1 MMKICGLLDLKT
13 LFILDSFKRNFE
25 NAVNA
30 SYKMSEDGAQSIVIK
45 GNFDDAIKIHSYLK
59 GKMDIPLAVFVN
71 SELQYKKALKSEV
84 GLIFS
89 EKKFPKSRE
98 VLIPRNRSFLS
109 KKGKNILIEN
119 KKLLKIFRETVDF
132 LPEIV
137 SAVAFRLSQLG
148 YKYFITE
155 EILSARKGSKIYKYL

>member
-1 MMKICGLLDLKT
+1 MKICGLIDLKT

-30 SYKMSEDGAQSIVIK
+30 SYKMSEDGAQSIIIK

-59 GKMDIPLAVFVN
+59 GKMDISVAVFVN
-71 SELQYKKALKSEV
+71 SELQYKKVLKSEV
-84 GLIFS
+84 SLIFS
-89 EKKFPKSRE
+89 EKKFSKSRE
-98 VLIPRNRSFLS
+98 VLIPHNQSFLS
-109 KKGKNILIEN
+109 KKEKNILIEN
-119 KKLLKIFRETVDF
+119 KRLLKIFNETVDF

-148 YKYFITE
+148 YECFITE
-155 EILSARKGSKIYKYL
+155 EILSARKGSRIYKYL